1 MKRIVCFL
9 LLCAMLAFGGCSA
22 SRGDF
27 FDVFCGGYTA
37 EVTGTLYG
45 MPFSAKIEMAPQ
57 GEEGTPPA
65 TVTFYAPSEISGT
78 VLTRAANGTVTL
90 SSEGLTVGDMGGV
103 GAALFSLFPMGGA
116 VRGTTVD
123 KSSGHTLVLCDGV
136 ELAFLPDGTPYSV
149 KTADVTATVV
159 KWQ

>member
-9 LLCAMLAFGGCSA
+9 LLCAMLALGGCGA
-22 SRGDF
+22 PRGDF
-27 FDVFCGGYTA
+27 FDVFRGGYTA

-45 MPFSAKIEMAPQ
+45 MPFSAKIEMAPR

-65 TVTFYAPSEISGT
+65 TVTFYAPSEIGGT

-90 SSEGLTVGDMGGV
+90 SSAGLTVGDMGGV
-103 GAALFSLFPMGGA
+103 GAALFSLFPTGGA
-116 VRGTTVD
+116 VRETTVD
-123 KSSGHTLVLCDGV
+123 ESGHTLVLCEGV